1 MLRERMLRAE
11 RLVAVVAIAF
21 LLLGLV
27 EAGIASG
34 IVVEEAC
41 SELESLV
48 ENVSWSRIFL
58 NNLRAMSLM
67 ALPFLGPPYSL
78 AIAFVTG
85 TALNC
90 VVEPGGRGLYMLA
103 IAASPVTYLELLAYS
118 TVIVSSTLLSVD
130 IARRRPI
137 IPGVLDLGL
146 SYGIAA
152 LLLLASAVLETLLIS
167 VGGPGM

>member
-1 MLRERMLRAE
+1 LLRERMLRAE

-67 ALPFLGPPYSL
+67 ALPFLGPL
-78 AIAFVTG
+78 AISAG
-85 TALNC
+85 SREQLML
-90 VVEPGGRGLYMLA
+90 VVE
-103 IAASPVTYLELLAYS
+103 
-118 TVIVSSTLLSVD
+118 
-130 IARRRPI
+130 
-137 IPGVLDLGL
+137 
-146 SYGIAA
+146 A
-152 LLLLASAVLETLLIS
+152 LRYRS
-167 VGGPGM
+167 